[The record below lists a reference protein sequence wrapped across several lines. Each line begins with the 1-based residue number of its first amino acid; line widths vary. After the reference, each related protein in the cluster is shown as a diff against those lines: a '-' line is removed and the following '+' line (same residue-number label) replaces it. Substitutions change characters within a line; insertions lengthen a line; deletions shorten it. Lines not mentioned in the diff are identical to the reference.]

1 MIEDKH
7 RIGQQIRDL
16 RKAKGISLS
25 TLATTI
31 GRSVGYMSQVERGVS
46 EVKLS
51 MLQSISDAL
60 GVSISWFFHASQE
73 ADSKEADYIVR
84 HNLRRSLDLSG
95 SGITEQLLSPRLSGQ
110 LQLILTTIAPGAT
123 TGPDARRR
131 DGEEAGYLQSG
142 SLELQIGENTFQLEA
157 GDSFSLVGDEPHRC
171 HNSSE
176 EDAVIVWVITPPSY

>member
-1 MIEDKH
+1 MIDDQH
-7 RIGQQIRDL
+7 RIGRQIRDL

-46 EVKLS
+46 TVKLS
-51 MLQSISDAL
+51 MLQAISDAL

-73 ADSKEADYIVR
+73 ANAEESDYIVR
-84 HNLRRSLDLSG
+84 HHLRRSLDLSG

-131 DGEEAGYLQSG
+131 EGEEAGYLQSG
-142 SLELQIGENTFQLEA
+142 SLELQVGENTFQLQA
-157 GDSFSLVGDEPHRC
+157 GDSFSLTGNEPHRC
-171 HNSSE
+171 HNSGD
-176 EDAVIVWVITPPSY
+176 EDAVIVWVTTTY